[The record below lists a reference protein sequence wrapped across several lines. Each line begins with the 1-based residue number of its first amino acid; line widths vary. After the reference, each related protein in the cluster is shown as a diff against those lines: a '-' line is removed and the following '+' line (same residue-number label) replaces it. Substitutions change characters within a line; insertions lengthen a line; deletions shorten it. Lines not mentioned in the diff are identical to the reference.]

1 MRRLLAAFILV
12 IMVSGVA
19 SAAGKRVG
27 APSHPL
33 RYLPNSFDGAIVQAE
48 NTVDG
53 RLWSAWSYRNGGE
66 YDLALSVSTAAGVW
80 SEPILIGLDD
90 GLDQRQPAISID
102 SRGATYVAYTDG
114 TGAIRLTAL
123 QPGGHLWSVPVTVAV
138 ETSRLSSPSL
148 MVVGS
153 TLIVGY
159 RDGDSVSLRALPL
172 LPPQIGGQI
181 GNQVRAIYDGPDPT
195 TGFDDQDEDE
205 AASRDEPT
213 IFGLST
219 GGGVNIKPASSTTSE
234 GDN

>member
-1 MRRLLAAFILV
+1 
-12 IMVSGVA
+12 MVGGMA

-66 YDLALSVSTAAGVW
+66 YDLALSVSTAPGVW

-90 GLDQRQPAISID
+90 GLDQQQPTISID
-102 SRGATYVAYTDG
+102 SRGATYVAYADG

-123 QPGGHLWSVPVTVAV
+123 QPGGHQWSAPVTVASGGA
-138 ETSRLSSPSL
+138 SRLSSPSL

-153 TLIVGY
+153 ALIVGF
-159 RDGDSVSLRALPL
+159 RDGDSISLRALPL
-172 LPPQIGGQI
+172 LPPRIDNQI
-181 GNQVRAIYDGPDPT
+181 GNQVRSIYDGPDPT
-195 TGFDDQDEDE
+195 TGFDDDNDNNETT
-205 AASRDEPT
+205 RDEPAVFN
-213 IFGLST
+213 FGS
-219 GGGVNIKPASSTTSE
+219 GGGVSIKPASTGSTE